1 MDPVAKAIND
11 YKEQYSKCASAL
23 SAYSNMTEE
32 IIRKTVQDLETK
44 HQEQLSL
51 QQIEYENKLENLK
64 EYYEKQLSSFKA
76 QLTSYINSYT
86 FTPPNNTLYPPLP
99 STPSLPP
106 KPSSDDSA
114 THSEDESDA
123 SSDSLADWFH
133 KWTLQIKNIKYGCN
147 WLYYNYLY

>member
-51 QQIEYENKLENLK
+51 QQMEYENKLEELK
-64 EYYEKQLSSFKA
+64 NYYEKQLNEFKTK
-76 QLTSYINSYT
+76 LTTFIDSYS
-86 FTPPNNTLYPPLP
+86 FTPPPDDDDNNSLYPSLP
-99 STPSLPP
+99 NTPSLPP
-106 KPSSDDSA
+106 KLTSDSASTSDTETNKSTLTNPHDDSA
-114 THSEDESDA
+114 Y
-123 SSDSLADWFH
+123 SSDSLVDD
-133 KWTLQIKNIKYGCN
+133 
-147 WLYYNYLY
+147 